1 VTHQEVE
8 RERRKSQTDVG
19 YANARIRAMRTRL
32 LRPSQYEDLMASTDV
47 RDIIESLSATE
58 YSEDLDRELI
68 HGRTAEQ
75 VDEALKDNLVRT
87 HEQVLGFLNPRSQKL
102 LDALLA
108 KWDLFNIKTI
118 LRAKHNELGMDKV
131 RESVMPAGYLTAVE
145 IEALAKQEDI
155 GAVID
160 TLAMWGVMYA
170 KPLREAFG
178 RYVETN
184 NLSEL
189 ELAADKAYTAWAD
202 KQLAGRGD
210 DKRVSRDI
218 LGTQIDVLNLLSIFR
233 LINAEVPPDDARRFY
248 LPGGKHISESAY
260 VRLVGMS
267 DIDEVINQLKS
278 TPYSPVLDEAALRYL
293 ERGSLSTFERAMEME
308 LMRRARS
315 AGRDIDGIGVS
326 IAYLLMKL
334 NEITNLRIIVKG
346 KEVGM
351 PADRVREELIDV

>member
-1 VTHQEVE
+1 VTQAEVE

-32 LRPSQYEDLMASTDV
+32 LKDAQYEDLMASEDV

-58 YSEDLDRELI
+58 YSEDLERELL

-87 HEQVLGFLNPRSQKL
+87 HKQVLDFLNPKSQQL
-102 LDALLA
+102 LEALLA

-118 LRAKHNELGMDKV
+118 LRAKHNELGMDKI
-131 RESVMPAGYLTAVE
+131 RDSVMPAGSLTQVE

-155 GAVID
+155 GAVVD

-170 KPLREAFG
+170 SPLRAAFG
-178 RYVETN
+178 RYIETN

-189 ELAADKAYTAWAD
+189 ELAADRAYAAWAE
-202 KQLAGRGD
+202 KELSGRGEN
-210 DKRVSRDI
+210 KKVARDI

-233 LINAEVPPDDARRFY
+233 LINAEVPVEDARHFY
-248 LPGGKHISESAY
+248 LPGGKHITQSMY
-260 VRLVGMS
+260 GKLVGVS
-267 DIDEVINQLKS
+267 DVDEVINQLKA

-293 ERGSLSTFERAMEME
+293 ERGSLSTFERALEME
-308 LMRRARS
+308 FMRRARA

-351 PADRVREELIDV
+351 PPDRVREELIHV